1 MAAWISDRV
10 YGINSR
16 SRSLLSDCR
25 GGKGSESVDHARL
38 AAIPMNTQ
46 FSNSYEAVPMTIR
59 MIGSV
64 LRSRL
69 RKSVAAVVFACAAA
83 AALAAP
89 NPVSGPKPADGG
101 FQTAAPHAIL
111 IDAESGSVLFEKGA
125 DDLVPPAS
133 LSKLM
138 TVEVVFNEIKQ
149 GRLKPTDEFIVSTN
163 AWRRGGAPSHTS
175 SMFIPIHSR
184 VAVDELLHGVI
195 IQSANDACIV
205 LAEGIANSE
214 SDFAAMMVK
223 RARELGLPKSTFGN
237 SNGLPDP
244 RQLMT
249 SRELA
254 KLARHIIATYPDYY
268 KYYGEREFTW
278 NKIRQ
283 YNRNPLL
290 AMNIGADGMKT
301 GFTKEAG
308 YGLVGSAVQNGL
320 RLIVV
325 VNGLKTEKERADEGK
340 KLLEW
345 GFHSFQSGL
354 LFAEGQEIA
363 QAKVYGGEKG
373 HVSLMAP
380 KAVRLMV
387 PRGSREKIIAR
398 VVYSGPVPAPVREG
412 QAVGTL
418 KVWRGDFVAL
428 EVPLQAATSVGTGSM
443 SQRAFDAAT
452 ELVLGMF
459 RAGLQR
465 L

>member
-1 MAAWISDRV
+1 MNIRV
-10 YGINSR
+10 TSSMLHWRPPRWGI
-16 SRSLLSDCR
+16 
-25 GGKGSESVDHARL
+25 VAVL
-38 AAIPMNTQ
+38 ACVA
-46 FSNSYEAVPMTIR
+46 
-59 MIGSV
+59 
-64 LRSRL
+64 
-69 RKSVAAVVFACAAA
+69 VAAF
-83 AALAAP
+83 AAP

-125 DDLVPPAS
+125 DDLIPPAS

-138 TVEVVFNEIKQ
+138 TAEVVFNEIKQ
-149 GRLKPTDEFIVSTN
+149 GRLKPTTEFIVSTA
-163 AWRRGGAPSHTS
+163 AWRRGGAPSRTS
-175 SMFIPIHSR
+175 SMFLPIHSR
-184 VAVDELLHGVI
+184 VQVDDLLHGVI
-195 IQSANDACIV
+195 IQSANDACIT
-205 LAEGIANSE
+205 LAEGISGTE
-214 SDFAAMMVK
+214 SAFAELMVK
-223 RARELGLPKSTFGN
+223 RARELGLTKSTFGN

-254 KLARHIIATYPDYY
+254 KLARYIVATYPEYY
-268 KYYGEREFTW
+268 KLYGEREFTW

-290 AMNIGADGMKT
+290 ASTTGADGLKT

-325 VNGLKTEKERADEGK
+325 VNGLRTEKERADEGK

-354 LFAEGQEIA
+354 LFNEGQEIA

-373 HVSLMAP
+373 HVPLVAP

-398 VVYSGPVPAPVREG
+398 VVYAGPVRPPVQQG
-412 QAVGTL
+412 QSVGTL
-418 KVWRGDFVAL
+418 KVWRGEFLVL
-428 EVPLQAATSVGTGSM
+428 EVPLQAAASVGSGSM

-452 ELVLGMF
+452 ELVLSVF